1 MTDGFPHS
9 VAVAL
14 GLLIAFAVSLFVLA
28 AMAGIH
34 STLRPFAAPF
44 LTALMFCASLDWL
57 AQEQTMRQG
66 RR

>member
-28 AMAGIH
+28 AMAGII
-34 STLRPFAAPF
+34 PP
-44 LTALMFCASLDWL
+44 
-57 AQEQTMRQG
+57 
-66 RR
+66 